1 MDAALP
7 PVTPVESYYIMA
19 QAVSSKL
26 KRGPKSFFEKQK
38 GNPHDAGEA
47 ALNTTLTTQVSM
59 CQTDLKT

>member
-7 PVTPVESYYIMA
+7 PGTPVESYYIMA

-38 GNPHDAGEA
+38 GSPHGAGEA
-47 ALNTTLTTQVSM
+47 ALNTTLTAQVSM